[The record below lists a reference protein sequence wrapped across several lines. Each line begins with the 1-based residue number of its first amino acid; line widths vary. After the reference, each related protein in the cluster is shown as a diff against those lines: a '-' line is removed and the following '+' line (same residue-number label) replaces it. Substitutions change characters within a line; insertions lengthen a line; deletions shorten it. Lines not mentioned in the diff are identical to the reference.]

1 MAENTAEK
9 IHDPTVYR
17 RQQAREQGR
26 VARSRELESAS
37 VVLLGV
43 AALLWL
49 GRDTAE
55 CLARLATQLWGGTAW
70 LAADPEFAQTLWS
83 GLTGQLARALLPTL
97 GLIVLGATFVQLLET
112 GGLFLPGRAAP
123 DWSRI
128 DPAKGLARL
137 WSLDK
142 LLGLAFAVI
151 KIAVVAA
158 VVGWC
163 LYVER
168 TAILQL
174 AGLDTPQ
181 IAHFLCE
188 LLLGTSLKT
197 GGCLLALALADYGF
211 QWWRLEQ
218 SLKLS
223 AAEMREEQRNLQ
235 ANPEIAAR
243 RREMQR
249 QRV

>member
-43 AALLWL
+43 AALIWL

-55 CLARLATQLWGGTAW
+55 CLGRLATQLWGGSAW
-70 LAADPEFAQTLWS
+70 LTADPEFAQTLWTS
-83 GLTGQLARALLPTL
+83 LTGQLARALLPIL

-112 GGLFLPGRAAP
+112 GWLFLPGRALP

-151 KIAVVAA
+151 RIAVVAA

-223 AAEMREEQRNLQ
+223 AAELREEQRNLQ

-243 RREMQR
+243 RRALQR